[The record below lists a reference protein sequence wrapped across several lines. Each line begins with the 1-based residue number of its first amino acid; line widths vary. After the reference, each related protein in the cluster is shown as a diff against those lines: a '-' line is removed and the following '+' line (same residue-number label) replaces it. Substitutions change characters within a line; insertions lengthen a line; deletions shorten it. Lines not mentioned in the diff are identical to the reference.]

1 MFGVCSL
8 NPELFFKT
16 VIVNM
21 QINNFTGFTY
31 NSLLKVN
38 Q

>member
-16 VIVNM
+16 FIVNM

-31 NSLLKVN
+31 NSFLKVN